1 MKYCLIRH
9 WLANHWPFVSLYSK
23 NEFQSIRH
31 CVFGNSSSPLSKH
44 PLSDFEKSK
53 VRCRPCSCG
62 IDTRWSNLVTR
73 SCSWWMVY
81 KPDDTSQHNFGRV
94 CKWSIYREYFIEI
107 AGVRYL
113 RTSCWRIINRTS
125 EHSERVRFLLQRQR
139 VRKYRTRHFP
149 CGIVFTPFP
158 KSRASYFRFARFNTS
173 LLCYLRAWR
182 RLIIYIL
189 RQSSSFQIFPKCSSL
204 PLVHTA
210 KWQQNRSIS
219 YISKNVG

>member
-1 MKYCLIRH
+1 MKYCLIH
-9 WLANHWPFVSLYSK
+9 HSLTNHWPFVSLYS

-53 VRCRPCSCG
+53 VRCGPCSCG

-158 KSRASYFRFARFNTS
+158 KSRASYFRFARYVLIMLSES
-173 LLCYLRAWR
+173 LAQANYIHTETV
-182 RLIIYIL
+182 IIISNL
-189 RQSSSFQIFPKCSSL
+189 SKMLKF
-204 PLVHTA
+204 TA
-210 KWQQNRSIS
+210 STHCKMTTK
-219 YISKNVG
+219 SKYQLY